1 MQEFCCSTRQRV
13 ILQGCYAD
21 VCWRVQVCRCA
32 TRQRASSR
40 TRRAA
45 TQPTSVSLSRTAAG
59 RASSS
64 SKSRCFTNQF
74 TCFTSTHVRILTPQ
88 EQFLSRKGFAFN
100 ADRPG
105 MMESA
110 QAVFKSSLQRVD
122 CTFQNLDS
130 SEISLTDVS
139 HYFDSDPTK
148 VPAISTSAYV
158 SIRNTAYV
166 SIRNTALTRTLPRY
180 PTRSSRSLLQYLI
193 YYSCS
198 T

>member
-1 MQEFCCSTRQRV
+1 MKLKFFGGKEPVLDYLTKQNKDMYYNINFLEDTTNIIKDSAIDKLLNENINKTTLKYSYSPLIKKV
-13 ILQGCYAD
+13 AL
-21 VCWRVQVCRCA
+21 
-32 TRQRASSR
+32 S
-40 TRRAA
+40 AA
-45 TQPTSVSLSRTAAG
+45 TLGLLALLAFLVHTYVLTS
-59 RASSS
+59 
-64 SKSRCFTNQF
+64 
-74 TCFTSTHVRILTPQ
+74 Q

-148 VPAISTSAYV
+148 VSHLLIPLPAAVT
-158 SIRNTAYV
+158 N
-166 SIRNTALTRTLPRY
+166 
-180 PTRSSRSLLQYLI
+180 LLLM
-193 YYSCS
+193 
-198 T
+198 